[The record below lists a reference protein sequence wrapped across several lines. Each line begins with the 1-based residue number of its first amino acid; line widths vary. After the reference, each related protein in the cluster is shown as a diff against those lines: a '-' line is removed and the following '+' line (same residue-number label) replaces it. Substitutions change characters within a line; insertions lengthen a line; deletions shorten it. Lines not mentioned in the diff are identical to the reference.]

1 MTVYE
6 QRATITAAAGAATS
20 YSLNIPGG
28 LIRQVLVRAN
38 TDTTVFR
45 VNLTDGSG
53 LRRRDYGFHTGEIN
67 DTQISLAITGTLA
80 VNITNASPNDTFS
93 LLVSVQEN

>member
-6 QRATITAAAGAATS
+6 HRQTVTAAAGAVSAIG
-20 YSLNIPGG
+20 LNIPGG

-45 VNLTDGSG
+45 VNLTDASG
-53 LRRRDYGFHTGEIN
+53 LRFRDYGFHTGEVN
-67 DTQISLAITGTLA
+67 DASMALAIAGSLA

-93 LLVSVQEN
+93 IRISVQE

>member
-6 QRATITAAAGAATS
+6 FRATSVAAAGAAS
-20 YSLNIPGG
+20 AIGLNIPGG

-45 VNLTDGSG
+45 VNLTDASG
-53 LRRRDYGFHTGEIN
+53 LRRRDYGYHTGEIN
-67 DTQISLAITGTLA
+67 DMGITMAIAGSLA
-80 VNITNASPNDTFS
+80 VNITNASPNDTFQI
-93 LLVSVQEN
+93 LVAVQEN